1 LKKTIPAL
9 LAINTLN
16 ILDVALTKLGLALGA
31 VELNPL
37 YQTHQL
43 IIKLSLPV
51 FFSFIFYWACYYVKR
66 EYPKYLGV
74 LWIVLAL
81 LVLFYSYVVINNFVV
96 VWRLI

>member
-9 LAINTLN
+9 LALNTLN

-31 VELNPL
+31 TELNPI

-51 FFSFIFYWACYYVKR
+51 FFSFIFYGTYYYVKR
-66 EYPKYLGV
+66 EHPKYLRL
-74 LWIVLAL
+74 LWTVLAL

-96 VWRLI
+96 VWRLM